1 MPWNFFGL
9 FQRTRQTRVPERSSK
24 RKSVGNEQQ
33 AILVARQHYNQAEQ
47 QQVGPP
53 DRTRLVTQHTF
64 LRAFLERHGFT
75 SVSSERSLGSERAND
90 GYYPL
95 HVAAQ
100 YGDHEIL
107 GLLLESRVDVEQLS
121 PKGLT
126 AIEVAE
132 AENRRPA
139 RDAGVFF
146 GRPRSDGVA
155 MSCGN
160 GSHSYVLFLLR
171 DAVALKRQ
179 EERQH
184 NRAMSGE
191 VLVSRRSCD
200 CTGIGCNNCEQ
211 LFRASF

>member
-1 MPWNFFGL
+1 MDIPLG
-9 FQRTRQTRVPERSSK
+9 ES
-24 RKSVGNEQQ
+24 
-33 AILVARQHYNQAEQ
+33 AEQ

-75 SVSSERSLGSERAND
+75 SVSSERSLGSERANVQRSLVTTD

-132 AENRRPA
+132 AENR
-139 RDAGVFF
+139 
-146 GRPRSDGVA
+146 
-155 MSCGN
+155 N